1 MVRIFD
7 MIEPFGANKP
17 GIIHRWLDRGK
28 GKITMA
34 IANKKA
40 VFHCDV
46 KKVWD
51 TVTSLDD
58 YGWRSDLSRIEVLEP
73 GRKFV
78 EYTKDGIATTF
89 TITLL
94 EPMKRYEFD
103 MENENIHGHWA
114 GLFFSEDGKTLIDFT
129 EDVKTKKI
137 LLKPLISLYL
147 KKQQAAYVAD
157 LRKALGA

>member
-1 MVRIFD
+1 
-7 MIEPFGANKP
+7 
-17 GIIHRWLDRGK
+17 
-28 GKITMA
+28 MA
-34 IANKKA
+34 IANTKA
-40 VFHCDV
+40 VLHCDV
-46 KKVWD
+46 KQVWD

-103 MENENIHGHWA
+103 LENENIHGHWA
-114 GLFFSEDGKTLIDFT
+114 GLFSAEDGATQVDFT
-129 EDVKTKKI
+129 EDVKAKQL
-137 LLKPLISLYL
+137 LLKPLIGLYL
-147 KKQQAAYVAD
+147 KKQQAAYMAD
-157 LRKALGA
+157 LHKALGL